1 VTFRLSSLYVCEA
14 LRKFANID
22 ILEFERIAMALK
34 LNLFNWEDWALAVA
48 IVFKNYI
55 VNNESAVEVNCNL
68 IVNHL
73 DIEAV
78 PIANELVSN
87 CEGLRGVD
95 LIVVETT

>member
-1 VTFRLSSLYVCEA
+1 MTFRLSSLYVCEA

-48 IVFKNYI
+48 IVFENYI
-55 VNNESAVEVNCNL
+55 VHNEGAVKVNRNL

-78 PIANELVSN
+78 PVTNELIRNRES
-87 CEGLRGVD
+87 LRGVN
-95 LIVVETT
+95 LVVVETT